1 MKVCYFVIEELD
13 SGQIESKVIGIEEWT
28 GEAIANFGKYGKWN
42 KSMCRNGLW
51 VIYYQGCD

>member
-1 MKVCYFVIEELD
+1 VIEELD